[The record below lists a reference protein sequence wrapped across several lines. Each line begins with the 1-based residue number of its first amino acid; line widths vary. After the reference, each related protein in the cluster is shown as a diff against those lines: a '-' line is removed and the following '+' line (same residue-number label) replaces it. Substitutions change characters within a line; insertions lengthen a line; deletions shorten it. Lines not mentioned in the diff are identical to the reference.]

1 MTILI
6 FFHYSRYRAFKH
18 YYVHCIAKH
27 FKDCFPDL
35 VSYNRFLELLPPIA
49 PYFFGYTNLWEQ
61 GRHTQQYYIDSS
73 HLPVCHNK
81 RIDSHKVFNN
91 LATGSKTTMGWFFG
105 LKLHVVVNDRGEMMA
120 STVRTGKKCDHNL
133 SLLTHLTHRL
143 QGNLAADKG
152 YISKKAV
159 EH

>member
-1 MTILI
+1 MGTGETHPAIL
-6 FFHYSRYRAFKH
+6 HRLLAFT
-18 YYVHCIAKH
+18 CM
-27 FKDCFPDL
+27 P
-35 VSYNRFLELLPPIA
+35 
-49 PYFFGYTNLWEQ
+49 
-61 GRHTQQYYIDSS
+61 
-73 HLPVCHNK
+73 NK

-133 SLLTHLTHRL
+133 ALLTHLTHRL